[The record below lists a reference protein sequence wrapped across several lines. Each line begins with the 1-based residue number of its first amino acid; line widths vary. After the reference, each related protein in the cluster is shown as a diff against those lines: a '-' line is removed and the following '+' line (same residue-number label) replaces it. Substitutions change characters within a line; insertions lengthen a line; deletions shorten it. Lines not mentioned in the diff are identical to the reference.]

1 MNVVLYTR
9 DFEPIT
15 IIDLPMWALE
25 HGERLRYVG
34 VEVMDPISDT
44 HLLPLEPPEP
54 LPLLQARRVNLE
66 FHPIRMPDKRSWLIT
81 VDDDVLALKLKP
93 SWLPGQRGAINEYER
108 TTRNLSR
115 MLIDVLARGV
125 RGH

>member
-25 HGERLRYVG
+25 HGERLRFVR
-34 VEVMDPISDT
+34 VATMEPPSFSSKSS
-44 HLLPLEPPEP
+44 LEPIP
-54 LPLLQARRVNLE
+54 LAKEVIVTLE
-66 FHPIRMPDKRSWLIT
+66 FHPILRPPHKRSWLIT

-93 SWLPGQRGAINEYER
+93 SWLPGQRGAINQYER
-108 TTRNLSR
+108 ATRELS
-115 MLIDVLARGV
+115 LALLNVLARGV
-125 RGH
+125 GGH